1 MVGTPPYFAPELS
14 RLRDESVMEG
24 YGRPV
29 DIWSM
34 GVILYILLSGIHPFQ
49 IADEDLMLDNIQ
61 NAKWDWVGPNWPK
74 ISSDAKD
81 LVRNM
86 LAKDPAQR
94 FTINQ
99 CLTHK
104 WLTSDMSNVEDL
116 GGVADAIKT
125 LQAKKRLKGAMQ
137 AILAQQKMK
146 RLLALR
152 PPPPKQKLTKIVI
165 KALQG
170 KDLAPKDA
178 NGKSDPYLIIS
189 YGTQQFKTKCIKK
202 TLNPV
207 WTDQTFVI
215 AADPNTPQ
223 ILVECWDYDKIGT
236 HDFMGEF
243 YVNVSSIPDD
253 GTPLK
258 KQYAVELCNNPK
270 NKAKKTNHVSG
281 VIELELFKTV

>member
-1 MVGTPPYFAPELS
+1 
-14 RLRDESVMEG
+14 
-24 YGRPV
+24 
-29 DIWSM
+29 M

-61 NAKWDWVGPNWPK
+61 MAKWDWVGPNWPK
-74 ISSDAKD
+74 ISMDAKD
-81 LVRNM
+81 LIRGM
-86 LAKDPAQR
+86 LAKDPVQR

-104 WLTSDMSNVEDL
+104 WLTTEMNTVEDL
-116 GGVADAIKT
+116 GGVADAIKS

-137 AILAQQKMK
+137 AVMAQQKMK

-165 KALQG
+165 KALNG

-178 NGKSDPYLIIS
+178 NGKSDPYLIIL

-215 AADPNTPQ
+215 AADPNLPQ
-223 ILVECWDYDKIGT
+223 ILVECWDYDRIGT

-243 YVNVSSIPDD
+243 YIPITTIPDD
-253 GTPLK
+253 GASIK
-258 KQYAVELCNNPK
+258 KDYELELCTNTK
-270 NKAKKTNHVSG
+270 NKAKKTTHVSG
-281 VIELELFKTV
+281 TIELEVLKAQ

>member
-1 MVGTPPYFAPELS
+1 
-14 RLRDESVMEG
+14 
-24 YGRPV
+24 
-29 DIWSM
+29 M

-74 ISSDAKD
+74 ISADAKD

-86 LAKDPAQR
+86 LDKNPANR

-99 CLTHK
+99 CLTHS
-104 WLTSDMSNVEDL
+104 WLSTDLSNVEDL
-116 GGVADAIKT
+116 GPVAKAIQE

-152 PPPPKQKLTKIVI
+152 APPSKQKPTKIVI
-165 KALQG
+165 KALNG
-170 KDLAPKDA
+170 KDLAAKDT
-178 NGKSDPYLIIS
+178 NGKSDPYLIIL

-215 AADPNTPQ
+215 AMDPAVPQ

-243 YVNVSSIPDD
+243 LINVSSIPDD
-253 GTPLK
+253 GSSLK
-258 KQYAVELCNNPK
+258 KDFPVDLCSNPK

-281 VIELELFKTV
+281 TIEMELFKPIDK